1 MDFGDEMG
9 SKLTD
14 ALLRGAERL
23 AFSLLS
29 GNYRPTDRR
38 ELHTATD
45 RSEGAST
52 LTHGERPKPTKLAKL
67 AKKGVSRN
75 TGKGTAAAGGLE
87 RRTGPRRRTYT
98 ASGESQPAGKR
109 GAVPDGDR
117 EYDAV
122 AAIFGSPEDA
132 RAAVEALASM
142 GVAAAVTKRA
152 ADGTCEVVAD
162 VSPSKAHIL
171 GRELW
176 KKAGAV
182 RQRQFEEDLRAVS
195 PGARS
200 ASLAGS
206 LGRAVPLG
214 LGGVA

>member
-1 MDFGDEMG
+1 MVDFGDEMG

-29 GNYRPTDRR
+29 DSYRPADKR

-45 RSEGAST
+45 RSEGASA
-52 LTHGERPKPTKLAKL
+52 LTHGERPKPEKP

-75 TGKGTAAAGGLE
+75 TGKGTAAAGGSGH
-87 RRTGPRRRTYT
+87 RTGPRRRTYT

-162 VSPSKAHIL
+162 VSPSKAHVL

-206 LGRAVPLG
+206 LGRAVSLG

>member
-1 MDFGDEMG
+1 MVDFGDEMG

-29 GNYRPTDRR
+29 DNYRPADRR

-45 RSEGAST
+45 RSEGAFT
-52 LTHGERPKPTKLAKL
+52 LMHDEMPKFEKP
-67 AKKGVSRN
+67 AKKGVSRS
-75 TGKGTAAAGGLE
+75 TGKGTAAAGGSE
-87 RRTGPRRRTYT
+87 HRTGPRRRTNT
-98 ASGESQPAGKR
+98 ASGEPQPVGKR
-109 GAVPDGDR
+109 GTALDGNG

>member
-1 MDFGDEMG
+1 MVDFGDEIG

-29 GNYRPTDRR
+29 DNYRPADRR

-45 RSEGAST
+45 RSEGASA
-52 LTHGERPKPTKLAKL
+52 LTHAEMPRSEKP

-75 TGKGTAAAGGLE
+75 TGKGTAVAGGSGH
-87 RRTGPRRRTYT
+87 RTGPRRRTGT
-98 ASGESQPAGKR
+98 TSGEPQPTGKR
-109 GAVPDGDR
+109 GTALDGNG

-152 ADGTCEVVAD
+152 TDGTCEVVAD
-162 VSPSKAHIL
+162 VSPSKAHAL

-176 KKAGAV
+176 EKTGAV
-182 RQRQFEEDLRAVS
+182 RQRQFEADLQAVS

-206 LGRAVPLG
+206 LDRAVSLG

>member
-1 MDFGDEMG
+1 MVDFGDEMG

-52 LTHGERPKPTKLAKL
+52 LTHGERPKPAKL
-67 AKKGVSRN
+67 AKKGVSRS

-98 ASGESQPAGKR
+98 ASGEPQSAGKR
-109 GAVPDGDR
+109 GTALDGKR

-162 VSPSKAHIL
+162 VFPSKAHVL

-206 LGRAVPLG
+206 LGRAVSLG